1 MMPTARLQPFKLSDD
16 PLLRRDAE
24 PDPVFPVQ
32 DCSSPLTPLELH
44 ALADFLDDIAVAFEA
59 LYREGDITAVEYLDA
74 ILAEFDRVLQ
84 GSEEQD
90 LSPNLIR
97 TP

>member
-1 MMPTARLQPFKLSDD
+1 MPTERLQPFTTPDD
-16 PLLRRDAE
+16 LLPRRNAE
-24 PDPVFPVQ
+24 PDPVFPAQ
-32 DCSSPLTPLELH
+32 DYSSPLTPSELH